1 MNLKVTFKRR
11 KPKGLYCSCS
21 WSSWVIMQL
30 YS

>member
-21 WSSWVIMQL
+21 WSSWVMQL